1 MLTIPEMPRMNAHIT
16 GLGKPNKAG
25 TRKTLYSLDIDNYE
39 PAVKALTFPLMRN
52 WAKKI
57 GADFHVIT
65 ERKFPEWPV
74 TYEKIQVGQL
84 AKERGDEWAI
94 FLDADALVNPECFDI
109 TNHLPK
115 DTVAHNGKD
124 MCGVRWE
131 MDEYFRRDGRW
142 IGSCNWLAI
151 ASEWCLDL
159 WHELD
164 DLTLEQALARIHP
177 TINEHNSGHCKKE
190 HLIDDYTLSRNI
202 SKFGLKFLTVNE
214 ICGSLRWKKPRV
226 AFGAPIAGPDGKG
239 GTPQTFSWGEED
251 ASPFFY
257 HIYAVST
264 EVKLAN
270 MLAVLSA
277 PQDRGG
283 WALMTEGDVVE
294 FKAKWGLK

>member
-1 MLTIPEMPRMNAHIT
+1 MSS
-16 GLGKPNKAG
+16 
-25 TRKTLYSLDIDNYE
+25 RKVTLYTLDIDSYE
-39 PAVKALTFPLMRN
+39 PAVKALTFPLMKA
-52 WAKKI
+52 WAKKV
-57 GADFHVIT
+57 GAEFYVIA
-65 ERKFPEWPV
+65 ERRFPEWPV
-74 TYEKIQVGQL
+74 TYEKLQVGRL

-109 TNHLPK
+109 TDHLKK

-177 TINEHNSGHCKKE
+177 TINEHNSGNCKKE
-190 HLIDDYTLSRNI
+190 HLIDDYVLSRNV
-202 SKFGLKFLTVNE
+202 SKFGLKFDTVSE
-214 ICGSLRWKKPRV
+214 ICGRLRWKKPRV
-226 AFGAPIAGPDGKG
+226 AFGQPVAGPDGKG
-239 GTPQTFSWGEED
+239 GTPQTFAWGEED

-257 HIYAVST
+257 HIYAVPT

-283 WALMTEGDVVE
+283 WALMTEADVVE
-294 FKAKWGLK
+294 FKKKWGLK